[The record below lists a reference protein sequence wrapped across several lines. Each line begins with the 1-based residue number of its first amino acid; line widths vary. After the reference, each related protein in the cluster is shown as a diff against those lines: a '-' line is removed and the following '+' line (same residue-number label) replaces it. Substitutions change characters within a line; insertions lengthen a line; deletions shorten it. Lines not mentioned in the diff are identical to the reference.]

1 MSVQQR
7 RVLTRSVLREQLRE
21 EILTRILDGDYAPG
35 ERIVESRLMKEYG
48 VSQAP
53 IREALRDLEAMRFV
67 ESEAHRGVRVRSVTE
82 KEIGEMY
89 PVRAALEETAGR
101 LAAPLVTDAV
111 LDALTAEIAAMREA
125 HRCGDLHA
133 QLVHDARFHEVI
145 FETAGNGLLL
155 DMWRSL
161 HAEIR
166 ALVTYLRVD
175 TTPIIDAH
183 LPILDALRRRDPDLA
198 AHEMRRHIEHFGAL
212 AMGVPAD

>member
-1 MSVQQR
+1 MTVPQR
-7 RVLTRSVLREQLRE
+7 RVLTRSVLREQLRK

-101 LAAPLVTDAV
+101 IAAPLVTDDV
-111 LDALTAEIAAMREA
+111 LDALDAEIEAMRRA
-125 HRCGDLHA
+125 HRHGDLHA

-145 FETAGNGLLL
+145 FETAGNELLL

-166 ALVTYLRVD
+166 ALVTYMRVD
-175 TTPIIDAH
+175 TAPIIDSH
-183 LPILDALRRRDPDLA
+183 IPILDALRLRDPALA
-198 AHEMRRHIEHFGAL
+198 GREMRYHIEHFGAL